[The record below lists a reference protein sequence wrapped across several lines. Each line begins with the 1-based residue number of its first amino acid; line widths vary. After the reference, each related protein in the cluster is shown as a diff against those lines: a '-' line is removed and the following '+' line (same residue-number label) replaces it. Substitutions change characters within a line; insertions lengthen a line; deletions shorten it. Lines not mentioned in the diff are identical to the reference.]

1 MPLGPPN
8 QDVGVEDLCV
18 GVEVDVAL
26 LLDPGQRLPGRPL
39 EQDIPVGDED
49 YNDGC
54 DDCEGVDDD
63 VNDVNHLLL
72 VLVEPLL
79 LVGPVLKHPVLLG
92 QQLLQDY

>member
-1 MPLGPPN
+1 M
-8 QDVGVEDLCV
+8 
-18 GVEVDVAL
+18 
-26 LLDPGQRLPGRPL
+26 
-39 EQDIPVGDED
+39 GDD
-49 YNDGC
+49 YYNDGNDGC
-54 DDCEGVDDD
+54 DDDD